1 MTPVDVMAA
10 IAAVLIAA
18 SVVFVMHALFRR
30 RRSLRQ
36 RTRRDRSEVDRETPG
51 RTKPKA

>member
-18 SVVFVMHALFRR
+18 SVVFVVRAIKRR
-30 RRSLRQ
+30 WRSLRKPTG
-36 RTRRDRSEVDRETPG
+36 RGRSAVDRETPD
-51 RTKPKA
+51 RTKRKA